1 MREKSWLFEDR
12 ILGCA
17 IVALALILRRKF
29 ENIRKK
35 EKNKS
40 TFVYMNTTGD
50 VTLFF
55 IPECNIQRT
64 TSSN

>member
-40 TFVYMNTTGD
+40 TFAYVNTVGD
-50 VTLFF
+50 VTLFLF
-55 IPECNIQRT
+55 LEYNIQKT
-64 TSSN
+64 TSSI

>member
-1 MREKSWLFEDR
+1 MRGNSWLFKGK
-12 ILGCA
+12 ILSCA
-17 IVALALILRRKF
+17 VITVALIQRRKF